1 MKAVLAAIS
10 RTSLLRIR
18 YAEPG
23 EFTRRAFYN
32 NRLDLTEVEALGDTL
47 SAETEQQRQLAVRG
61 SSNALGERYEKWR
74 QQLLY
79 ARGELEALIDFSEDQ
94 QLDDAPDILL
104 ASVTKQVEKFRI
116 LLQTSI
122 QNAFR
127 GELLRN
133 GISVALVGA
142 PNVGKSSLLNSIVR
156 REAAIV
162 SKEAGTTR
170 DVVEVGVDIGGFYC
184 RFGDLAGLR
193 TSSDTTLPVGE
204 IELEG
209 MRRARKRALEAD
221 VVVVVLCIEN
231 KSERVHIPSEVVEV
245 LQKLDKDKQDV
256 IYVINK
262 ADLLPPSV
270 NREQTLQ
277 WLKQFV
283 ARSSYPSS
291 PQPLFMMS
299 CIERQRLTNS
309 HRTSDGIQTFMEGL
323 VQVFRSKTSA
333 IFPNDVDPSGLFASN
348 ESWAASIG
356 ASERHRVLL
365 QQCLAHLEE
374 FLAGAPSVRGESSG
388 QPEVAEMDVV
398 VAAEYL
404 RNAAGCLAKIT
415 GKGEGG
421 DVEEVLGVVF
431 EKSVEQ
437 PRVSLNVLYADIA
450 QVLCRQVSYAR
461 RYAKQLIACSE
472 SLFFAGTTQR
482 VVLPGIA
489 GSLSTH
495 EYCSNTRVEF
505 FPFEARRNPCLHYAS
520 TILCPLFH
528 FGLEI
533 S

>member
-10 RTSLLRIR
+10 RTSLPKIR

-32 NRLDLTEVEALGDTL
+32 DRLDLTEVEALADTL

-61 SSNALGERYEKWR
+61 SSNALGQQYEKWR

-94 QLDDAPDILL
+94 QFDDTPEILL
-104 ASVTKQVEKFRI
+104 ASVTKQVENFKT

-122 QNAFR
+122 KNAFR

-133 GISVALVGA
+133 GISIALVGA
-142 PNVGKSSLLNSIVR
+142 PNVGKSSLLNRIVK

-209 MRRARKRALEAD
+209 MRRARERALEAD
-221 VVVVVLCIEN
+221 VIVVVLCIED
-231 KSERVHIPSEVVEV
+231 KSDRVHIPYEVEEV
-245 LQKLDKDKQDV
+245 LQKLDKERQDV

-262 ADLLPPSV
+262 ADLLLPSV
-270 NREQTLQ
+270 DHEDTLQ
-277 WLKQFV
+277 WLKRAM
-283 ARSSYPSS
+283 ARNNFPPSQ
-291 PQPLFMMS
+291 QPLFMIS
-299 CIERQRLTNS
+299 CIDENE
-309 HRTSDGIQTFMEGL
+309 TSMTDVHKTSKGIQDFMEGL
-323 VQVFRSKTSA
+323 VQIFRSKTSA
-333 IFPNDVDPSGLFASN
+333 TVPDDAESSDPYASN
-348 ESWAASIG
+348 ELWADSIG

-365 QQCLAHLEE
+365 QQCLSHLED
-374 FLAGAPSVRGESSG
+374 FLAGAPTIRGEG
-388 QPEVAEMDVV
+388 LGGIEHADIDVV
-398 VAAEYL
+398 VAAENL

-437 PRVSLNVLYADIA
+437 VSVSLNVLYADTA
-450 QVLCRQVSYAR
+450 
-461 RYAKQLIACSE
+461 
-472 SLFFAGTTQR
+472 
-482 VVLPGIA
+482 
-489 GSLSTH
+489 
-495 EYCSNTRVEF
+495 
-505 FPFEARRNPCLHYAS
+505 
-520 TILCPLFH
+520 
-528 FGLEI
+528 
-533 S
+533 

>member
-10 RTSLLRIR
+10 RTSLPKIR

-23 EFTRRAFYN
+23 EFTRRAFYH

-61 SSNALGERYEKWR
+61 SSNALGEQYENWR

-94 QLDDAPDILL
+94 QFDDTPDTLL
-104 ASVTKQVEKFRI
+104 ASVTKQVESFKI

-122 QNAFR
+122 KNAFR

-193 TSSDTTLPVGE
+193 TSSDTTLPVRE

-209 MRRARKRALEAD
+209 MRRARERALEAD

-231 KSERVHIPSEVVEV
+231 TSEGVQIPYEVEEV
-245 LQKLDKDKQDV
+245 LQKLDKERQDV
-256 IYVINK
+256 VYVINK

-270 NREQTLQ
+270 DREDTLR
-277 WLKQFV
+277 WLKRYMDRNNLPLSQ
-283 ARSSYPSS
+283 
-291 PQPLFMMS
+291 QPFFMMS
-299 CIERQRLTNS
+299 CIDQQSLINA
-309 HRTSDGIQTFMEGL
+309 HRTSNGIPNFMRGL
-323 VQVFRSKTSA
+323 IRVFRSKTSA
-333 IFPNDVDPSGLFASN
+333 ILPDDVDSSGLSLRN
-348 ESWAASIG
+348 ESWADSTG
-356 ASERHRVLL
+356 ASERHRLLL
-365 QQCLAHLEE
+365 QQCLSHLEN
-374 FLAGAPSVRGESSG
+374 FLAGVPTTQGECPG
-388 QPEVAEMDVV
+388 QFEHADLDVV
-398 VAAEYL
+398 VAAEHL

-415 GKGEGG
+415 GKGEEG

-431 EKSVEQ
+431 EKSV
-437 PRVSLNVLYADIA
+437 V
-450 QVLCRQVSYAR
+450 
-461 RYAKQLIACSE
+461 
-472 SLFFAGTTQR
+472 
-482 VVLPGIA
+482 
-489 GSLSTH
+489 
-495 EYCSNTRVEF
+495 
-505 FPFEARRNPCLHYAS
+505 
-520 TILCPLFH
+520 
-528 FGLEI
+528 
-533 S
+533 